1 MDNPP
6 HYANPGEFL
15 NGLARRLHT
24 IPERVP
30 HERALEELIRWMEAS
45 AAAGEPPPIAFLQVA
60 LRLFYEHNR
69 LRSKPSG
76 GDLFTIVDRLREANQ
91 GRPQAGRWRGADWLK
106 LARLLLEQRKLP
118 LVELFGLRGNPPPSP
133 QGLIRTMPLPYFA
146 RHVEKPLHPDA
157 KRIPTTSLESLFER
171 AEQLLAAAQRD
182 VEDARHIFFKGERP
196 PHKPPGRTNAAQ
208 EFARS
213 MQKSQ

>member
-1 MDNPP
+1 MEDPP
-6 HYANPGEFL
+6 RYANPGEFL
-15 NGLARRLHT
+15 NALARRLRA

-45 AAAGEPPPIAFLQVA
+45 AAAGAPPPIPFAQVA

-76 GDLFTIVDRLREANQ
+76 GDLFALVDRLREANR
-91 GRPQAGRWRGADWLK
+91 GRPQAEQWQGADWLK
-106 LARLLLEQRKLP
+106 LARLLLEGRKLP
-118 LVELFGLRGNPPPSP
+118 LVELFGLPGYPPPSP
-133 QGLIRTMPLPYFA
+133 EELIRTMPLPYFA

-157 KRIPTTSLESLFER
+157 KRIPTAGLESLFER

-182 VEDARHIFFKGERP
+182 VEEARHILTGERP
-196 PHKPPGRTNAAQ
+196 PRQPPGRMNPAQ
-208 EFARS
+208 EFAGS

>member
-1 MDNPP
+1 MEDPP
-6 HYANPGEFL
+6 PYANPGEFL
-15 NGLARRLHT
+15 NALARRLHT

-45 AAAGEPPPIAFLQVA
+45 AAAGEPPPIPFVQVA

-76 GDLFTIVDRLREANQ
+76 GDLFTLADRLREANR
-91 GRPQAGRWRGADWLK
+91 GRPQAEKWQGADWLK

-118 LVELFGLRGNPPPSP
+118 LAELFGLPGNPPPSP
-133 QGLIRTMPLPYFA
+133 EELIGTMPLPYFA

-157 KRIPTTSLESLFER
+157 KRLPTACLESLFER
-171 AEQLLAAAQRD
+171 AEQLVAAAQRD
-182 VEDARHIFFKGERP
+182 MEEARHILERP
-196 PHKPPGRTNAAQ
+196 PRKPPGRINTAQ
-208 EFARS
+208 EFAGS

>member
-1 MDNPP
+1 MEDPP
-6 HYANPGEFL
+6 RYANPGEFL
-15 NGLARRLHT
+15 NALARRLHT

-45 AAAGEPPPIAFLQVA
+45 AAAGEPPPIPFAQVA
-60 LRLFYEHNR
+60 LRLFHEHNR

-76 GDLFTIVDRLREANQ
+76 GDLFTLVDRLREANR
-91 GRPQAGRWRGADWLK
+91 GRPQAEKWQGADWLK
-106 LARLLLEQRKLP
+106 LARLLLERRKLP
-118 LVELFGLRGNPPPSP
+118 LVELFGLPGIPPPSP
-133 QGLIRTMPLPYFA
+133 EELIRTMPLPYFA

-157 KRIPTTSLESLFER
+157 KRIPTTGLESLFER

-182 VEDARHIFFKGERP
+182 VEEARHIFTGERP
-196 PHKPPGRTNAAQ
+196 PRMPPGRMNTAQ
-208 EFARS
+208 EFAGS